1 MRRFASVF
9 VSRRD
14 RPDAPSTTSDE
25 SSKPR
30 QPKGPGVLAS
40 LARRATQSSVPPLLP
55 GNSSSSSSSGSAA
68 LQTPVDEN
76 LPRKQSK
83 KGSWS
88 SWIAPK
94 KQVRRDTHRSSCFPS
109 NTALSPPNVDP
120 ANETVDARSSPS
132 DDGSDH
138 SDSQWSQMA
147 RVRANARIIVSNS
160 LVHHSDSSPL
170 LDAPELVAFPRS
182 CNPCRRL
189 RRKETLESKVHKNAL
204 LSRLDKLSPPE
215 LSSIAAWST
224 STVAPAKPS
233 RDPLLDFFPD
243 TGAIARHSEGLRAW
257 ISRPYYEE
265 RVYVWTR
272 EGEGDITRSRVAGPQ
287 LGVAALEYSN
297 VLDLLAGTSS
307 EPPDEPLYGAIFD
320 PTVELLSVPSC
331 AVGPPA
337 VHTLPVQ
344 PLSRSPELP
353 PLPATTSASS
363 PAPPIPEMVKS
374 EANHNPTDLIP
385 KKGVRFAE
393 DDSKDDKIPLG
404 YMLRVRKNKEQKAK
418 FLRQER
424 ERRAIVQV
432 EATSQEGERARRD
445 IEKLEVDKSRR
456 AREQERKRLE
466 ERERQRT
473 YVEEVQAARIRRE
486 AARTGQ
492 GFPSTS
498 SHTRAPERG
507 WSEPPDSARPSA
519 RRDSSSRGSEL
530 IVPTMNVPSYDVSPA
545 SSLPPTPGSQH
556 SFSRPPS
563 VYSAHTA
570 SSEDVRNRE
579 ARRISRRSSTVSDSS
594 KHVPFQ
600 VSYTPGAPLMAFHPS
615 WGMIPPVPPVP
626 AIPSMPAVPLVNIA
640 PFYGME
646 MPLLPPTAPFM
657 MDQYRSR
664 SSGPRTSS
672 PSRDSSRY
680 QVGQTDGASS
690 RSKSPAQGAKSN
702 SPQRRSIDGLS
713 SATVSR
719 EAPLERSVH
728 SQYDLRSSPSYS
740 DSSRTDL
747 RQQAG
752 AYPQRRTSSPR
763 RASIT
768 PSHASQS
775 HRRIVI
781 S

>member
-40 LARRATQSSVPPLLP
+40 LARRATQTSIPPLLP

-76 LPRKQSK
+76 PPHKQSK

-88 SWIAPK
+88 SWIASK
-94 KQVRRDTHRSSCFPS
+94 KQVRREAWSSCVPP
-109 NTALSPPNVDP
+109 NTALSPPNVDL
-120 ANETVDARSSPS
+120 ANETADARSSPS
-132 DDGSDH
+132 DEGSDH
-138 SDSQWSQMA
+138 SESQWSQTA
-147 RVRANARIIVSNS
+147 RARANTRIILLNS
-160 LVHHSDSSPL
+160 LVHHSDSPPL
-170 LDAPELVAFPRS
+170 LEAPEFVAFPRS
-182 CNPCRRL
+182 CNPYRRL
-189 RRKETLESKVHKNAL
+189 RRKETLESRVHKNAL

-224 STVAPAKPS
+224 GTVAAKKPS
-233 RDPLLDFFPD
+233 RDPLLDFFPA

-257 ISRPYYEE
+257 VSRPYYEE
-265 RVYVWTR
+265 RVYVWAR
-272 EGEGDITRSRVAGPQ
+272 DGKGDVACSRVAGPQ

-297 VLDLLAGTSS
+297 VLDVLAGTLP
-307 EPPDEPLYGAIFD
+307 EPPDEPLGDA
-320 PTVELLSVPSC
+320 TVELLSVPSC
-331 AVGPPA
+331 TPGAPA
-337 VHTLPVQ
+337 VHTP
-344 PLSRSPELP
+344 PIESLSRSPELL
-353 PLPATTSASS
+353 PLPATTSALL
-363 PAPPIPEMVKS
+363 PASLIPEILKPKTK
-374 EANHNPTDLIP
+374 NNPSDLVP

-424 ERRAIVQV
+424 ERRAVVQV
-432 EATSQEGERARRD
+432 KSSLQEEERARRETERLEMD
-445 IEKLEVDKSRR
+445 KLRR
-456 AREQERKRLE
+456 LREQEKKRLE
-466 ERERQRT
+466 EQERQRT

-486 AARTGQ
+486 AARAGQ
-492 GFPSTS
+492 GFSSTS

-507 WSEPPDSARPSA
+507 WSESSDSARPSM

-530 IVPTMNVPSYDVSPA
+530 IVPTMNVPSYDASPA

-579 ARRISRRSSTVSDSS
+579 ARRISRRSSTVSDPS

-600 VSYTPGAPLMAFHPS
+600 VSYNPGTPFMAFHPS
-615 WGMIPPVPPVP
+615 WGMVPPVPPVP
-626 AIPSMPAVPLVNIA
+626 AMPSIPLVNIA

-664 SSGPRTSS
+664 SSESRTSS
-672 PSRDSSRY
+672 PSHSSRH
-680 QVGQTDGASS
+680 QISQTDGGSS
-690 RSKSPAQGAKSN
+690 RSRSSTQGAKSN

-719 EAPLERSVH
+719 KTPLERSVH
-728 SQYDLRSSPSYS
+728 SQYDLRSSTSYS
-740 DSSRTDL
+740 NSSRTDL

-752 AYPQRRTSSPR
+752 AYPKRRTSSPG

-775 HRRIVI
+775 HGRIVI

>member
-25 SSKPR
+25 SSKFR

-40 LARRATQSSVPPLLP
+40 LARRATQTSIPPLLP

-76 LPRKQSK
+76 PPHKQSK

-88 SWIAPK
+88 SWIASK
-94 KQVRRDTHRSSCFPS
+94 KQVRREAWSSCFPPNS
-109 NTALSPPNVDP
+109 ALAPPNVDL

-132 DDGSDH
+132 DEGSDH
-138 SDSQWSQMA
+138 SESQWSQMA
-147 RVRANARIIVSNS
+147 RARANTRIILLNS
-160 LVHHSDSSPL
+160 LVHHSDSPPL
-170 LDAPELVAFPRS
+170 LEAPEFVAFPRS

-189 RRKETLESKVHKNAL
+189 RRKETLESRLHKNAL

-224 STVAPAKPS
+224 RTVAAKKPS
-233 RDPLLDFFPD
+233 HDPLHDFFPA

-257 ISRPYYEE
+257 VSRPYYEE
-265 RVYVWTR
+265 RVYVWAR
-272 EGEGDITRSRVAGPQ
+272 DGKGDIACSRVAGPQ
-287 LGVAALEYSN
+287 LGVAALEYSD
-297 VLDLLAGTSS
+297 VLDVLAGTLP
-307 EPPDEPLYGAIFD
+307 EPPDEPLRA
-320 PTVELLSVPSC
+320 
-331 AVGPPA
+331 PA
-337 VHTLPVQ
+337 VYTPPVES
-344 PLSRSPELP
+344 LSGSPELL
-353 PLPATTSASS
+353 PLPSTTSALL
-363 PAPPIPEMVKS
+363 PASLISEISKS
-374 EANHNPTDLIP
+374 ETKNNPSDLVP
-385 KKGVRFAE
+385 KKGVHFAE

-404 YMLRVRKNKEQKAK
+404 YMLRVRKNKEQKAR

-424 ERRAIVQV
+424 ERRAVVQV
-432 EATSQEGERARRD
+432 KSSLQEEERARREAERLEMD
-445 IEKLEVDKSRR
+445 KLRR
-456 AREQERKRLE
+456 SREQERKRLE
-466 ERERQRT
+466 EQERQRT

-486 AARTGQ
+486 AARAGQ
-492 GFPSTS
+492 GFSSTS

-507 WSEPPDSARPSA
+507 WSESSDSVRPSM

-530 IVPTMNVPSYDVSPA
+530 IVPTMNVPSYDASPA

-563 VYSAHTA
+563 VYSTHTA

-579 ARRISRRSSTVSDSS
+579 ARRISRRSSTVSDPS

-600 VSYTPGAPLMAFHPS
+600 VSYNPGTPFMAFHPS
-615 WGMIPPVPPVP
+615 WGMVPPVPPVP
-626 AIPSMPAVPLVNIA
+626 AMPSIPLVNIA

-664 SSGPRTSS
+664 SSESRASS
-672 PSRDSSRY
+672 PSQSSRH
-680 QVGQTDGASS
+680 QITQADGASS
-690 RSKSPAQGAKSN
+690 RSRSSTQGAKSN

-719 EAPLERSVH
+719 KTPLERSVH
-728 SQYDLRSSPSYS
+728 SQYELRSSPSYS
-740 DSSRTDL
+740 NSSRTDL

-752 AYPQRRTSSPR
+752 AYPKRRTSSPG

-768 PSHASQS
+768 PSHTSQS

>member
-1 MRRFASVF
+1 MRRTKARSHDSPRGPVYSPP
-9 VSRRD
+9 SRDERLK
-14 RPDAPSTTSDE
+14 AP
-25 SSKPR
+25 
-30 QPKGPGVLAS
+30 L
-40 LARRATQSSVPPLLP
+40 PPLLP

-68 LQTPVDEN
+68 LRTPVDEN

-94 KQVRRDTHRSSCFPS
+94 KQVRRETHRSSYFPP
-109 NTALSPPNVDP
+109 NTALSPPNVDL

-138 SDSQWSQMA
+138 SDSQC
-147 RVRANARIIVSNS
+147 

-170 LDAPELVAFPRS
+170 LDASELVAFPRS
-182 CNPCRRL
+182 CNPYRRL
-189 RRKETLESKVHKNAL
+189 
-204 LSRLDKLSPPE
+204 PPSHP
-215 LSSIAAWST
+215 L
-224 STVAPAKPS
+224 KPS
-233 RDPLLDFFPD
+233 RDPLLDVFPD

-265 RVYVWTR
+265 RVYVWAR
-272 EGEGDITRSRVAGPQ
+272 EGEGDITCSRVAGPQ

-297 VLDLLAGTSS
+297 VLDLLAGTSP
-307 EPPDEPLYGAIFD
+307 EPADEPLYGAIFD
-320 PTVELLSVPSC
+320 PTHELLSVPSC
-331 AVGPPA
+331 AIDPSA
-337 VHTLPVQ
+337 VHTPPVES
-344 PLSRSPELP
+344 LSRSPELP
-353 PLPATTSASS
+353 PLPATTSASL
-363 PAPPIPEMVKS
+363 PAPLIPEMLKS
-374 EANHNPTDLIP
+374 EAKNNPSDLIP

-432 EATSQEGERARRD
+432 ESTLQEGERARKD
-445 IEKLEVDKSRR
+445 IERSEMDKSRR

-466 ERERQRT
+466 EQERQRT

-498 SHTRAPERG
+498 SHTRTPERG
-507 WSEPPDSARPSA
+507 WSEPPDSARPST

-530 IVPTMNVPSYDVSPA
+530 IVPTMNVPSYDASPA
-545 SSLPPTPGSQH
+545 SSMPPTPGSQH

-563 VYSAHTA
+563 

-600 VSYTPGAPLMAFHPS
+600 VSYNPGAPLMAFHPS

-626 AIPSMPAVPLVNIA
+626 AIPSMPAVPL
-640 PFYGME
+640 
-646 MPLLPPTAPFM
+646 MPLLPPTCSVH
-657 MDQYRSR
+657 D
-664 SSGPRTSS
+664 GPIS
-672 PSRDSSRY
+672 P
-680 QVGQTDGASS
+680 DGASS

-719 EAPLERSVH
+719 KAPLERSVH
-728 SQYDLRSSPSYS
+728 SQYDLP
-740 DSSRTDL
+740 
-747 RQQAG
+747 G